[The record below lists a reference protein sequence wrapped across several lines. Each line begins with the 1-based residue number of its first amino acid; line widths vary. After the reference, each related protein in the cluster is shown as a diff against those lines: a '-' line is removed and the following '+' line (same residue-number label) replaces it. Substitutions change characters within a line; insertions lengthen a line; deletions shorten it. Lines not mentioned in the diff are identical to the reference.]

1 MDEFGIEGEAF
12 AQGEAASCSFCLQ
25 SRDLRP
31 SRFWIDE
38 ILGDG
43 GDAAPVVEA
52 SFQQSRDIL
61 VAEVRRILDVPLR
74 ATSEARR
81 RAGTLHLLQIRRL
94 MLRPGNV
101 GFGAV
106 SVNDAL

>member
-31 SRFWIDE
+31 SRLWIDE

-43 GDAAPVVEA
+43 GDAAPVVDA
-52 SFQQSRDIL
+52 SFQQTREILLAQVLRFLAVRLRDNNQTR
-61 VAEVRRILDVPLR
+61 EVVRQQ
-74 ATSEARR
+74 S
-81 RAGTLHLLQIRRL
+81 GFQIRLPIIPIQRYVL
-94 MLRPGNV
+94 STQRINV
-101 GFGAV
+101 EY
-106 SVNDAL
+106 